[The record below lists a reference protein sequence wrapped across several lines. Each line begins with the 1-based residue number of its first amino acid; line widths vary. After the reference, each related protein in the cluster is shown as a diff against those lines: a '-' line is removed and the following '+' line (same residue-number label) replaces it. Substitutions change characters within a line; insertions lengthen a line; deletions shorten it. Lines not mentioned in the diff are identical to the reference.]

1 MDQVTKI
8 KVQFRPAMK
17 SAVGAQ
23 KGKKINTLI
32 ADDIEWTYLPATK
45 DDAIDEDATENEGGN
60 IGGSGGS
67 GGDDLVG

>member
-1 MDQVTKI
+1 
-8 KVQFRPAMK
+8 
-17 SAVGAQ
+17 VGAQ